1 MAVTTVDLGMVRGA
15 DGASILFGEAAPT
28 TQGKKGDFYINTTT
42 YDVYSKATGAW
53 VKTGNIKG
61 ATGPQGVPGTNGKDG
76 APGAKGADG
85 KAATVSVGT
94 VTTLQPGQPA
104 TVNNSGTENAA
115 VLNFGIP
122 QGQSGSGGATGGCAA
137 FKIINGTTIDVNAEM
152 VEIVNYIQNK
162 SVATI
167 AADGLIELA
176 SPGTYTFEI
185 NTLIEFETEQWGAL
199 TVCFIITDEERT
211 DFAYIAGSRV
221 YGKADADRFIYTYT
235 GTTCFRG
242 TNSSLRVRLSVD
254 NGVKG
259 TVQRDGYL
267 IINKISDQIPS
278 S

>member
-1 MAVTTVDLGMVRGA
+1 MAGKSTSGRIILPDLTAAQLAAQNPVLKNRQLQFEGDTGKAKVGDGVTHWNELTYRI
-15 DGASILFGEAAPT
+15 GAS
-28 TQGKKGDFYINTTT
+28 
-42 YDVYSKATGAW
+42 
-53 VKTGNIKG
+53 
-61 ATGPQGVPGTNGKDG
+61 TNE
-76 APGAKGADG
+76 
-85 KAATVSVGT
+85 S
-94 VTTLQPGQPA
+94 
-104 TVNNSGTENAA
+104 SCA
-115 VLNFGIP
+115 V
-122 QGQSGSGGATGGCAA
+122 

-199 TVCFIITDEERT
+199 AVCFIITDEDWT

-259 TVQRDGYL
+259 TVQRDSYL

>member
-185 NTLIEFETEQWGAL
+185 NTLIEFESEPNTAL
-199 TVCFIITDEERT
+199 GVICSVTDENYT
-211 DFAYIAGSRV
+211 DFGDIPGSRV
-221 YGKADADRFIYTYT
+221 NGSQDASKFIYAFT
-235 GTTCFRG
+235 GTTCYQVVA
-242 TNSSLRVRLSVD
+242 SYLRVTFFLAS
-254 NGVKG
+254 GVKG
-259 TVQRDGYL
+259 TALQDGYL